1 MIPFPVLTLPMTDS
15 RYWGAPM
22 TDSALPN
29 EHRGGR
35 YREIIIGGGSIGK
48 TSPDDGFPILTPP
61 DRGVIENNVSTD
73 VLLLLVIPEVD
84 VINFG
89 ARQFGETG

>member
-1 MIPFPVLTLPMTDS
+1 MIPFPILTLPMTDS

-35 YREIIIGGGSIGK
+35 YRETIIGGGSIGK

-61 DRGVIENNVSTD
+61 DVSLTH
-73 VLLLLVIPEVD
+73 I
-84 VINFG
+84 G
-89 ARQFGETG
+89 AD